1 MFPFGLPNAI
11 INISESVLTPF
22 ASTNH
27 FMNFGLKSSGFSCS
41 ELSYLED
48 EYVWY
53 VSPIKIS
60 RATIRNQRY
69 LSEEDVSSFVSLDNV
84 PFVAFNT
91 NL

>member
-1 MFPFGLPNAI
+1 MTKGGLY
-11 INISESVLTPF
+11 EF
-22 ASTNH
+22 D
-27 FMNFGLKSSGFSCS
+27 GL
-41 ELSYLED
+41 ELSLFEYSIFLED

-60 RATIRNQRY
+60 RSTIRNQRY